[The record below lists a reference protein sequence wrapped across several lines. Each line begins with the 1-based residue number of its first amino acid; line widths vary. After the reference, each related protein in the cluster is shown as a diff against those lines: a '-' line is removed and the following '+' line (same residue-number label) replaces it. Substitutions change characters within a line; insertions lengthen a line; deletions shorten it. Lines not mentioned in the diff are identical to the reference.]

1 MPRLLNRVDGGGNV
15 VNSKNGALR
24 RFPKSF
30 MSVVFTDRKVVR
42 ALLVAA
48 IVATTALVAAP
59 SSMAEGQEDPRIIEG
74 QNEPIIVGSADPT
87 IEIVIPEDNPYT
99 FISGVI
105 DGGFLI
111 DTSRTGLTVDRV
123 EGISPK
129 LARIY
134 FEGTVVPDG
143 TVEPTGTIFIRL
155 TEAAFIEKNGQLLF
169 SNELAIG
176 VLEFGMPTS
185 IEIRTQPS
193 GGTSG
198 QTFSTPAAV
207 RIVDQYDNTVRPNGT
222 VQVIASLQSG
232 TGELQGET
240 EVIASD
246 GVATFSNLTITGSGE
261 FTITFT
267 IAGSFLPPATSET
280 ITIQTAPI
288 IVTQSEGFFV
298 LEQDLGELHQ
308 WLNPDS
314 GTAFGEVIDDRD
326 GTRSLTALDV
336 LRVTTNRDCS
346 TDLTAGNENIADLVK
361 DCLDTDSGVEVQL
374 VFRAT
379 DSDGS
384 HSEETS
390 ISFVSSPTPEILEGQ
405 NEPIS
410 IGSTDPFLGVLIP
423 MLNPF
428 EFKTEIEISDFIIET
443 GRTGLTVNRVERP
456 DPQWITIYFEGTVIE
471 AGVIS
476 VKAKDSAFVLE
487 LPMFGDELVDSNQL
501 EIEVSEFG
509 FPTAIEIVTQPSG
522 GTSGQPFSTPAAVRL
537 VDQNGNTFLLDRFR
551 DGDFEIEIIASIEAG
566 NGELL
571 GGTAVIGSNGI
582 ATFTN
587 LTITGSGEFTITFTI
602 PQSMIAD
609 ATSDTIFIE
618 EEPVVLF
625 PDIDQDAEGA
635 VNGYDFIKQPII
647 RVKDIDGNTV
657 FTFNGEVVAELIR
670 EGRPNVLLGSA
681 SAISGIATFTS
692 LRLETGE
699 ADEGT
704 NLTIR
709 YSIDGFAPS
718 TQSIYLA
725 KECNGIRIA
734 CNVGDIGPGGGIVFY
749 VDMGGFDCP
758 FIGDRCNYLEAART
772 AGDNPWV
779 EDGQHYWSEDS
790 AREFG
795 TSEGIGAGL
804 TNSQVMI
811 CPFDECYEY
820 FVGGAAL
827 RARSFDYNA
836 RAFGWHL
843 PSRAEL
849 QELDFRSNIV
859 GLADDRNYWSS
870 SEDDATQAWMLED
883 EVAGS
888 GVVRSNS
895 KNLTAYVRPIRA
907 FSATV
912 GPARNWF
919 STVSISDA
927 SIIADGSST
936 SVITVRLKDGFQN
949 NLTSGGDEITFYTP
963 DLGSIGATTDNG
975 DGTYT
980 AVYTSGISSE
990 RVLIWVAPLVN
1001 GQDLLF
1007 SASVELTARGE
1018 PIPVVVA
1025 PVVVAPVLVAP
1036 VVVAPVVVAPVVVA
1050 PVVVAPVVVTPAP
1063 SMNPTPSAQMLRV
1076 GTIFMAPGSYSL
1088 NDSTKTSLREMAKNI
1103 KNSKKKVIYVTGYP
1117 DRRMGENN
1125 TLLSQRRAKAV
1136 ANYLQLFLKGKK
1148 IVVSRAS
1155 TVKLLIPGN
1164 PVRDSGTNGGVEI
1177 RTK

>member
-1 MPRLLNRVDGGGNV
+1 MHRLVRAGIAVVLLVGVLWAGGVAIARPG
-15 VNSKNGALR
+15 K
-24 RFPKSF
+24 
-30 MSVVFTDRKVVR
+30 SVVVCENTFSHTVRIYGSGCIYGREVKHVWPTGDEVPALCYSPVSRFVKLSPVNGCDAGLKVLKASSGSR
-42 ALLVAA
+42 ALVCADTKSGVLRWPRTGVCWWEHTSIMLRLKSTSSNAALAVAETP
-48 IVATTALVAAP
+48 ATTTTSTTSATSTTAVVVPSVTLSATSIQGNTWPKAVTVTTNVAGTVYFAEGAFVVKTVADITSAP
-59 SSMAEGQEDPRIIEG
+59 SYRWAQ
-74 QNEPIIVGSADPT
+74 
-87 IEIVIPEDNPYT
+87 
-99 FISGVI
+99 
-105 DGGFLI
+105 
-111 DTSRTGLTVDRV
+111 
-123 EGISPK
+123 
-129 LARIY
+129 
-134 FEGTVVPDG
+134 GTV
-143 TVEPTGTIFIRL
+143 TSANT
-155 TEAAFIEKNGQLLF
+155 
-169 SNELAIG
+169 
-176 VLEFGMPTS
+176 PTS
-185 IEIRTQPS
+185 IAIDVDAVTNGYYRVFVANSQGVLSAPATNIVTISIPRTPTAAEI
-193 GGTSG
+193 
-198 QTFSTPAAV
+198 AA
-207 RIVDQYDNTVRPNGT
+207 
-222 VQVIASLQSG
+222 
-232 TGELQGET
+232 
-240 EVIASD
+240 
-246 GVATFSNLTITGSGE
+246 AT
-261 FTITFT
+261 T
-267 IAGSFLPPATSET
+267 IALTCAQGGSCT
-280 ITIQTAPI
+280 
-288 IVTQSEGFFV
+288 VGV
-298 LEQDLGELHQ
+298 
-308 WLNPDS
+308 
-314 GTAFGEVIDDRD
+314 
-326 GTRSLTALDV
+326 
-336 LRVTTNRDCS
+336 
-346 TDLTAGNENIADLVK
+346 
-361 DCLDTDSGVEVQL
+361 DT
-374 VFRAT
+374 
-379 DSDGS
+379 
-384 HSEETS
+384 
-390 ISFVSSPTPEILEGQ
+390 
-405 NEPIS
+405 
-410 IGSTDPFLGVLIP
+410 
-423 MLNPF
+423 
-428 EFKTEIEISDFIIET
+428 
-443 GRTGLTVNRVERP
+443 
-456 DPQWITIYFEGTVIE
+456 
-471 AGVIS
+471 
-476 VKAKDSAFVLE
+476 
-487 LPMFGDELVDSNQL
+487 
-501 EIEVSEFG
+501 
-509 FPTAIEIVTQPSG
+509 
-522 GTSGQPFSTPAAVRL
+522 
-537 VDQNGNTFLLDRFR
+537 
-551 DGDFEIEIIASIEAG
+551 
-566 NGELL
+566 
-571 GGTAVIGSNGI
+571 
-582 ATFTN
+582 
-587 LTITGSGEFTITFTI
+587 
-602 PQSMIAD
+602 
-609 ATSDTIFIE
+609 
-618 EEPVVLF
+618 
-625 PDIDQDAEGA
+625 
-635 VNGYDFIKQPII
+635 
-647 RVKDIDGNTV
+647 
-657 FTFNGEVVAELIR
+657 
-670 EGRPNVLLGSA
+670 
-681 SAISGIATFTS
+681 
-692 LRLETGE
+692 
-699 ADEGT
+699 
-704 NLTIR
+704 
-709 YSIDGFAPS
+709 
-718 TQSIYLA
+718 
-725 KECNGIRIA
+725 
-734 CNVGDIGPGGGIVFY
+734 GPGGGIVFY

-1036 VVVAPVVVAPVVVA
+1036 VVVAPVVVAPVVV
-1050 PVVVAPVVVTPAP
+1050 TPAP

>member
-1 MPRLLNRVDGGGNV
+1 MPRSLKRVDGGGNV
-15 VNSKNGALR
+15 VNSKNGAHR

-30 MSVVFTDRKVVR
+30 MSIVYTDRKVVR

-48 IVATTALVAAP
+48 IVATTTLVATP

-74 QNEPIIVGSADPT
+74 QNDPIIVGSADPT
-87 IEIVIPEDNPYT
+87 IEIVIPEVDPYT
-99 FISGVI
+99 FKSGVI
-105 DGGFLI
+105 DGGFWI

-123 EGISPK
+123 EGISSK

-134 FEGTVVPDG
+134 FEGS
-143 TVEPTGTIFIRL
+143 VEPTGTIFIRA
-155 TEAAFIEKNGQLLF
+155 THNAFNENSGQGFF

-176 VLEFGMPTS
+176 VLEFGTPTS
-185 IEIRTQPS
+185 TEIRTQPS

-198 QTFSTPAAV
+198 RPFSTPAAV
-207 RIVDQYDNTVRPNGT
+207 RIVDQYDNTVRLDGD
-222 VQVIASLQSG
+222 VIVVASLQSG
-232 TGELQGET
+232 TGELQGER

-246 GVATFSNLTITGSGE
+246 GIATFSNLTITGSGE

-267 IAGSFLPPATSET
+267 IEGSFLPPATSET

-326 GTRSLTALDV
+326 ETRSLTALDV

-346 TDLTAGNENIADLVK
+346 TDLTAGNENIADLVR

-410 IGSTDPFLGVLIP
+410 IGSTDPFLDVLIP

-456 DPQWITIYFEGTVIE
+456 DPQWIKIYFEGTVIE

-487 LPMFGDELVDSNQL
+487 LPMFGGELVDSNQL
-501 EIEVSEFG
+501 EIEVSDFG

-522 GTSGQPFSTPAAVRL
+522 GTSGQPFSTPAAVKL
-537 VDQNGNTFLLDRFR
+537 VDQNGNTFLSDHFR

-609 ATSDTIFIE
+609 ATSETITIE

-635 VNGYDFIKQPII
+635 VNGFDFIKQPII

-670 EGRPNVLLGSA
+670 EGRPNVLLGSV

-758 FIGDRCNYLEAART
+758 VFGDRCNYLEAART

-779 EDGQHYWSEDS
+779 EDGQYYWSEDS

-795 TSEGIGAGL
+795 TSEGIGAGF

-811 CPFDECYEY
+811 CPFDECYEQ

-827 RARSFDYNA
+827 TAVGFVGNA
-836 RAFGWHL
+836 RAYGWHL

-849 QELDFRSNIV
+849 RELDFRSNIV

-883 EVAGS
+883 EVVGS

-912 GPARNWF
+912 GPARNFF
-919 STVSISDA
+919 STVSFSNA
-927 SIIADGSST
+927 SIVADGSST
-936 SVITVRLKDGFQN
+936 SVITVRVKDGFQN

-990 RVLIWVAPLVN
+990 TVFIRVSPLVN
-1001 GQDLLF
+1001 GLDLF
-1007 SASVELTARGE
+1007 FQASVELTARGE

-1025 PVVVAPVLVAP
+1025 PVVVAPV
-1036 VVVAPVVVAPVVVA
+1036 VVAPAL
-1050 PVVVAPVVVTPAP
+1050 

-1088 NDSTKTSLREMAKNI
+1088 NDSTKNSLREMAKNI

-1125 TLLSQRRAKAV
+1125 TVLSQRRAKAV

-1155 TVKLLIPGN
+1155 SVKQLTPGN
-1164 PVRDSGTNGGVEI
+1164 PVRDSATNGGVEI

>member
-1 MPRLLNRVDGGGNV
+1 MPRSLNRVDGGGNV

-42 ALLVAA
+42 AFLVAA

-99 FISGVI
+99 FRSGVI

-198 QTFSTPAAV
+198 QPFSTPAAV
-207 RIVDQYDNTVRPNGT
+207 RIVDQYDNTVRLDDP
-222 VQVIASLQSG
+222 VQVVASLESG

-246 GVATFSNLTITGSGE
+246 GIATFSNLTITGSGE

-267 IAGSFLPPATSET
+267 IAGSFLLPATSET

-314 GTAFGEVIDDRD
+314 GTAFGQVIDDRD
-326 GTRSLTALDV
+326 ETRSLTALDV

-346 TDLTAGNENIADLVK
+346 TDLTAGNENIADLVR

-405 NEPIS
+405 NEPIF
-410 IGSTDPFLGVLIP
+410 IGSTDPFLDFGIP

-428 EFKTEIEISDFIIET
+428 AFNTEIEISDFIIDT
-443 GRTGLTVNRVERP
+443 GGTGLTVNRVERSD

-487 LPMFGDELVDSNQL
+487 LPIFGNELVDSNQL
-501 EIEVSEFG
+501 EIEVYEFG

-537 VDQNGNTFLLDRFR
+537 VDQNGNTFLSDRFG
-551 DGDFEIEIIASIEAG
+551 DGDFEIIASIEAG

-582 ATFTN
+582 AIFTN

-602 PQSMIAD
+602 PESMIAD
-609 ATSDTIFIE
+609 ATSDTITIE

-657 FTFNGEVVAELIR
+657 TTFNGEVVAELIR

-692 LRLETGE
+692 LRLEIGE
-699 ADEGT
+699 ANEGT

-758 FIGDRCNYLEAART
+758 VFADRCNYLEAART

-795 TSEGIGAGL
+795 TSEGIGAGF

-827 RARSFDYNA
+827 RAISFDENA
-836 RAFGWHL
+836 RAYGWHL

-849 QELDFRSNIV
+849 RELDLRSNIV

-883 EVAGS
+883 EVVGS

-895 KNLTAYVRPIRA
+895 KNLTAFVRPIRA

-912 GPARNWF
+912 GPARNFF
-919 STVSISDA
+919 STVSLSNA

-949 NLTSGGDEITFYTP
+949 NLTSGGDDVTFSTP

-990 RVLIWVAPLVN
+990 TVLIWISPLVN
-1001 GQDLLF
+1001 GQDGPV

-1018 PIPVVVA
+1018 PA
-1025 PVVVAPVLVAP
+1025 PVVVAP

-1050 PVVVAPVVVTPAP
+1050 PVVVAPVVVAP
-1063 SMNPTPSAQMLRV
+1063 VVVAPEPSASPIPSTKMLKI
-1076 GTIFMAPGSYSL
+1076 GTVYMAPGSYFLSV
-1088 NDSTKTSLREMAKNI
+1088 SMKMSLRAMAKNM
-1103 KNSKKKVIYVTGYP
+1103 NSSKTKVIYVTGHA
-1117 DRRMGENN
+1117 DSRAGKGNS
-1125 TLLSQRRAKAV
+1125 LLSQRRARTV
-1136 ANYLQLFLKGKK
+1136 ANYLRQIVKGKK
-1148 IVVSRAS
+1148 IVVVFKTA
-1155 TVKLLIPGN
+1155 TGLAK
-1164 PVRDSGTNGGVEI
+1164 NGGVEI
-1177 RTK
+1177 RSK